1 MLLVGLTGSIGMG
14 KSKSAELFEAEG
26 LPVYDAD
33 ASVHALYEKGG
44 AAVAPLSEHF
54 PEAIKDGA
62 VDRTILGKLVLHDG
76 EMLQKLESIVHPL
89 AGKMQKDFLEMQEA
103 AGKKAVILDIPL
115 LLEKK
120 AEGLVDVV
128 VVVSTTP
135 EVQKQRVLERPGMT
149 EEKFHSILSK
159 QMPDAEKREKADF
172 VVDSTISVEDAHR
185 QIRDI
190 ISRLDDIPARALAV
204 RKALTKWAC

>member
-44 AAVAPLSEHF
+44 VAVALLSDFF

-62 VDRTILGKLVLHDG
+62 VDRTILGQLVLNDS
-76 EMLQKLESIVHPL
+76 EKLQKLESIVHPL
-89 AGKMQKDFLEMQEA
+89 AGQMQKEFLELQEA
-103 AGKKAVILDIPL
+103 SGKQAVILDIPL
-115 LLEKK
+115 LLEKN

-135 EVQKQRVLERPGMT
+135 EVQKKRVLERPGMT
-149 EEKFHSILSK
+149 EEKFLSILSK
-159 QMPDAEKREKADF
+159 QMPDSEKREKADF
-172 VVDSTISVEDAHR
+172 VVDSTISEADAQR

-190 ISRLDDIPARALAV
+190 IKKLDSFPARALAI
-204 RKALTKWAC
+204 RKELMK

>member
-62 VDRTILGKLVLHDG
+62 VDRTILGKLVLHNG

-89 AGKMQKDFLEMQEA
+89 AGKMQKDFLETQEA

-135 EVQKQRVLERPGMT
+135 EVQKQRVLKRPGMT
-149 EEKFHSILSK
+149 EEKYRAILSK
-159 QMPDAEKREKADF
+159 QMPDVEKREKADF
-172 VVDSTISVEDAHR
+172 VVDSTISVADAQS

-204 RKALTKWAC
+204 RKALMT

>member
-89 AGKMQKDFLEMQEA
+89 AGKMQKDFLETQEA

-135 EVQKQRVLERPGMT
+135 EVQKQRVLKRPGMT
-149 EEKFHSILSK
+149 EEKYRAILSK
-159 QMPDAEKREKADF
+159 QMPDVEKREKADF
-172 VVDSTISVEDAHR
+172 VVDSTISVEDAQS

-204 RKALTKWAC
+204 RKALTI

>member
-103 AGKKAVILDIPL
+103 ASKKAVILDIPL

-135 EVQKQRVLERPGMT
+135 EVQKQRVLKRPGMT
-149 EEKFHSILSK
+149 EEKYRAILSK
-159 QMPDAEKREKADF
+159 QMPDVEKREKADF
-172 VVDSTISVEDAHR
+172 VVDSTISVADAQS

-204 RKALTKWAC
+204 RKALTT

>member
-149 EEKFHSILSK
+149 EEKYHAILSK
-159 QMPDAEKREKADF
+159 QMPDVEKREKADF
-172 VVDSTISVEDAHR
+172 VVDSTISVADAQS

-204 RKALTKWAC
+204 RKALTT

>member
-89 AGKMQKDFLEMQEA
+89 AGKMQKDFLETQEA

-149 EEKFHSILSK
+149 EEKFYSILSK

-172 VVDSTISVEDAHR
+172 VVDSTISVADAHS

-204 RKALTKWAC
+204 RKALKT

>member
-33 ASVHALYEKGG
+33 ASVHALYERGG

-89 AGKMQKDFLEMQEA
+89 AGKMQKDFLETQEA

-128 VVVSTTP
+128 VVVSTTT

-172 VVDSTISVEDAHR
+172 VVDSTISVADAHS

-190 ISRLDDIPARALAV
+190 ISKLDDIPARALAV
-204 RKALTKWAC
+204 RKALTT

>member
-62 VDRTILGKLVLHDG
+62 VDRAILGKLVLNDG

-89 AGKMQKDFLEMQEA
+89 AGKMQKDFLETQEA

-120 AEGLVDVV
+120 ADGLVDVV

-135 EVQKQRVLERPGMT
+135 AVQKQRVLERSGMT

-159 QMPDAEKREKADF
+159 QMPDAEKRGKADF
-172 VVDSTISVEDAHR
+172 VVDSTISVADAHR

-190 ISRLDDIPARALAV
+190 ISRLDDIPARAMAA
-204 RKALTKWAC
+204 RKALTQ

>member
-33 ASVHALYEKGG
+33 AAVHALYKKGG

-89 AGKMQKDFLEMQEA
+89 AGKMQKYFLETQEA

-135 EVQKQRVLERPGMT
+135 EVQNQRVLTRPGMT
-149 EEKFHSILSK
+149 EEKYRAILSK
-159 QMPDAEKREKADF
+159 QMPDIEKREKADF
-172 VVDSTISVEDAHR
+172 VVDSTISVADAKS

-204 RKALTKWAC
+204 RKALTT

>member
-172 VVDSTISVEDAHR
+172 VVDSTISVADAQS

-204 RKALTKWAC
+204 RKALTT

>member
-89 AGKMQKDFLEMQEA
+89 AGKMQKDFLETQEA

-172 VVDSTISVEDAHR
+172 VVDSTISVADAHS

-204 RKALTKWAC
+204 RRALTK

>member
-54 PEAIKDGA
+54 PEAIKDGV
-62 VDRTILGKLVLHDG
+62 VDRAILGKLVLHDG

-89 AGKMQKDFLEMQEA
+89 AGKMQKDFLETQEA

-120 AEGLVDVV
+120 AEDLVDVV

-135 EVQKQRVLERPGMT
+135 EMQKQRVLKRPGMT
-149 EEKFHSILSK
+149 EEKFRSILSK

-172 VVDSTISVEDAHR
+172 VVDSTISVADAHS

-190 ISRLDDIPARALAV
+190 ISRLDDIPARALAI
-204 RKALTKWAC
+204 RKALTK

>member
-135 EVQKQRVLERPGMT
+135 EVQKQRVLKRPGMT
-149 EEKFHSILSK
+149 EEKYRAILSK
-159 QMPDAEKREKADF
+159 QMPDVEKREKADF
-172 VVDSTISVEDAHR
+172 VVDSTISVADAQS

-204 RKALTKWAC
+204 RKALTT

>member
-54 PEAIKDGA
+54 PKAIKDGA

-89 AGKMQKDFLEMQEA
+89 AGKMQKDFLETQEA

-172 VVDSTISVEDAHR
+172 VVDSTISVADAHR

-204 RKALTKWAC
+204 RKALTT

>member
-89 AGKMQKDFLEMQEA
+89 AGKMQKDFLETQEA

-159 QMPDAEKREKADF
+159 QMPDVEKREKADF
-172 VVDSTISVEDAHR
+172 VVDSTISLADAHS
-185 QIRDI
+185 QIKDI

-204 RKALTKWAC
+204 RKALRT

>member
-44 AAVAPLSEHF
+44 AAVAPLSEYF

-89 AGKMQKDFLEMQEA
+89 AGKMQKDFLETQEA

-135 EVQKQRVLERPGMT
+135 EVQKQRVLDRPGMT

-172 VVDSTISVEDAHR
+172 VVDSTISVADAHS

-204 RKALTKWAC
+204 RKALTT

>member
-26 LPVYDAD
+26 LPAYDAD

-44 AAVAPLSEHF
+44 AAVAPISEHF

-89 AGKMQKDFLEMQEA
+89 AGKMQKDFLETQEA

-135 EVQKQRVLERPGMT
+135 EMQKQRVLKRPGMT
-149 EEKFHSILSK
+149 EEKFRSILSK

-172 VVDSTISVEDAHR
+172 VVDSTISVADAHS

-190 ISRLDDIPARALAV
+190 ISRFDDIPARALAV
-204 RKALTKWAC
+204 RKAITT

>member
-44 AAVAPLSEHF
+44 AAVAPLSVHF
-54 PEAIKDGA
+54 SEAIKDGA

-89 AGKMQKDFLEMQEA
+89 AGKMQKDFLETQQA
-103 AGKKAVILDIPL
+103 ARRKAVILDIPL

-135 EVQKQRVLERPGMT
+135 EVQKQRVLERSGMT

-172 VVDSTISVEDAHR
+172 VVDSTISVADAHR
-185 QIRDI
+185 QIRGI
-190 ISRLDDIPARALAV
+190 IRRLDDIPARALAV
-204 RKALTKWAC
+204 RRALTT